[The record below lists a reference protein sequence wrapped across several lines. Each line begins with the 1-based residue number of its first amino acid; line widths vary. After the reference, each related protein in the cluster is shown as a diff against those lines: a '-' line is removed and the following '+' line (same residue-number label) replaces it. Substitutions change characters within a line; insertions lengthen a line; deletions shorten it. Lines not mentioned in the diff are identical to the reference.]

1 MNDHGSGVAN
11 KTFILSVKMEAVY
24 LTMILQV
31 SASVRLD
38 KERNQINIRL
48 SDATAE
54 LIREDVKVNHKR

>member
-31 SASVRLD
+31 SASVKLD
-38 KERNQINIRL
+38 KERNQINTVAI
-48 SDATAE
+48 
-54 LIREDVKVNHKR
+54 